1 MNYNGVA
8 PFTHFLYNGKVRTV
22 LITKNNKDDKIEPIE
37 LTFDLL
43 QKIIPKEGNRFEKDG
58 DVFQVRWSVDEEY
71 TAVVERWGDLCV
83 AEILQND
90 KSIARL
96 PCKYLHQLET
106 LFYIVLERELITDIS
121 VLNDCEY
128 DYDDEH

>member
-1 MNYNGVA
+1 MKYNGVA
-8 PFTHFLYNGKVRTV
+8 PFTHFLYNGKIRTV

-43 QKIIPKEGNRFEKDG
+43 QKIIPKEGNQFERNG

-83 AEILQND
+83 AEIFKKD
-90 KSIARL
+90 KDIARL

-128 DYDDEH
+128 DYDNKH